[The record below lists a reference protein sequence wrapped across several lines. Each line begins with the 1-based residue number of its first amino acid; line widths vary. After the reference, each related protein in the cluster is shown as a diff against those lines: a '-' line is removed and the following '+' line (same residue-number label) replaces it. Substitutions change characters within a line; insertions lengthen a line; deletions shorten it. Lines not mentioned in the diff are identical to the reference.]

1 MGLSATD
8 SSDRQAVTRHALLAR
23 TSADFVRSNSH
34 THGSLLDEMAFV
46 SWFHAHPHNRLVH
59 VGSVAL
65 AVALFSSAVA
75 PLPVLRGVLPFAP
88 QSSALVFAIPAAYTA
103 YFATLVRS
111 SLIPS
116 AIYLG
121 ISGTAGAMLHAAFA
135 SSMNVPRIGWSA
147 TIALIGMV
155 TLILQGV
162 GHRVFEGRQPA
173 FRPFEAAV
181 TAPFSTVL
189 WVCAW
194 LGLPWAKSIVAE
206 ADHTAA
212 DPAWVA
218 RFVMKQE

>member
-1 MGLSATD
+1 MGISTA
-8 SSDRQAVTRHALLAR
+8 RRALLAR
-23 TSADFVRSNSH
+23 TSANFVRSNSQ

-65 AVALFSSAVA
+65 AVTLFSSALA

-88 QSSALVFAIPAAYTA
+88 QSSPLVFAIPAAYTA

-111 SLIPS
+111 SLLPS
-116 AIYLG
+116 AFYLG
-121 ISGTAGAMLHAAFA
+121 ISGAAGALLHAKFG
-135 SSMNVPRIGWSA
+135 SSLLVPRIGWSA
-147 TIALIGMV
+147 TTALVGMV
-155 TLILQGV
+155 TLVLQGV

-194 LGLPWAKSIVAE
+194 LGLPWAKRIVAE
-206 ADHTAA
+206 ADQTAA
-212 DPAWVA
+212 DPAWVE
-218 RFVMKQE
+218 RFLVKKD